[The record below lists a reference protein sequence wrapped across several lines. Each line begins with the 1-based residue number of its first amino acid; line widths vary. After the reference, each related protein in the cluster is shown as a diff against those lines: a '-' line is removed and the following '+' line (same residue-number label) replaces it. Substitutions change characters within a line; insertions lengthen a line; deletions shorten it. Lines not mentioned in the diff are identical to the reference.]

1 MRRGRILLVS
11 CAGALLAGC
20 HMHIFHGLAPD
31 CHAPQEYQ
39 HAQQVAPLRVPAG
52 LDSPNVQSALV
63 IPEVGLA
70 APAPGAKDACL
81 DAPPRYKAAPP
92 MKTGG

>member
-52 LDSPNVQSALV
+52 LDSAGLPLGMHLIGRPLDEQGVLNA
-63 IPEVGLA
+63 GLA
-70 APAPGAKDACL
+70 MERRAAFSARPAKWW
-81 DAPPRYKAAPP
+81 
-92 MKTGG
+92 